1 MKEEVGD
8 ISVMYEVIV
17 PTVAVP
23 SGDKPYLMKVGR
35 VLQDSK
41 GVTNLHLDVIPKW
54 SVDGNGNQIPW
65 TGSLSL
71 IPPKEYYQDEAA

>member
-23 SGDKPYLMKVGR
+23 SGDKPYPMKVGR
-35 VLQDSK
+35 VWQDSN
-41 GVTNLHLDVIPKW
+41 GTVELQLDVIPNW
-54 SVDGNGNQIPW
+54 TVDGNGNQVSW